1 MSERERVRGRKRE
14 RERPGKGTLVN
25 FNLAIRFVLPE
36 LKELI
41 TIGLF
46 PFSDISTLFSLK
58 FVLNSGN

>member
-1 MSERERVRGRKRE
+1 MREKEGEGERERERGRE
-14 RERPGKGTLVN
+14 RERPGEGTLVN

-46 PFSDISTLFSLK
+46 PFSDISKIHF
-58 FVLNSGN
+58 FH